1 MRMRPGTSA
10 SFAKRYRN
18 RQNLLVAASTNLRH
32 ERAAAIQE
40 SRLPNTVGRVLRIVA
55 VNPPKKTVA

>member
-18 RQNLLVAASTNLRH
+18 SQNFLVSASTSLKNVRTS
-32 ERAAAIQE
+32 AIEQP
-40 SRLPNTVGRVLRIVA
+40 SLCHTVGPVLRIVA
-55 VNPPKKTVA
+55 VNPPKKAIA

>member
-18 RQNLLVAASTNLRH
+18 SQKFLVAASTNLRH

-40 SRLPNTVGRVLRIVA
+40 SSLPNTGGLVLRIVA

>member
-18 RQNLLVAASTNLRH
+18 SQNLLVAASTNLRH

-40 SRLPNTVGRVLRIVA
+40 SSLPNTVGLVLRIVA

>member
-18 RQNLLVAASTNLRH
+18 SQNFLVAASTSLKHVRSSEIEQSPLH
-32 ERAAAIQE
+32 
-40 SRLPNTVGRVLRIVA
+40 NTVGPVLRIVA
-55 VNPPKKTVA
+55 VNPPKKVVA